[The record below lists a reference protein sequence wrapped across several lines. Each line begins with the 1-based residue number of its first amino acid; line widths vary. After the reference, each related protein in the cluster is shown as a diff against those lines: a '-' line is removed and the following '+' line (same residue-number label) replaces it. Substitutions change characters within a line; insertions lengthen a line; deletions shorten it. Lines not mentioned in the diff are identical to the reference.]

1 MLCIYT
7 PNPICFIS
15 FKNNRKN
22 IVTENPKTQKI
33 LPLYRKYTIVA
44 LPNNLEL
51 FGGFKKFITA

>member
-33 LPLYRKYTIVA
+33 LLLYLKYTIVT

-51 FGGFKKFITA
+51 VWRF